1 MFKDEENVVTS
12 QPTPVGGNRKS
23 ATPSDSQGASGG
35 YAPLRSESPITTQP
49 TSSAQGGYLPI
60 VVADPM
66 ITVPQTT
73 VGAENVD
80 LPNVVV
86 VTQPISV
93 SAGGTNGTVDVGGGG
108 RNADNTNF
116 AEQLSSSIVVQ
127 PVDGATKDAMPNV

>member
-1 MFKDEENVVTS
+1 
-12 QPTPVGGNRKS
+12 
-23 ATPSDSQGASGG
+23 
-35 YAPLRSESPITTQP
+35 
-49 TSSAQGGYLPI
+49 
-60 VVADPM
+60 M
-66 ITVPQTT
+66 ITVPPTT

-116 AEQLSSSIVVQ
+116 AEQLSSSVVVQ
-127 PVDGATKDAMPNV
+127 PVDSATKDTMPNV